1 MMKKYIMI
9 LLVGLTLTEPVEWL
23 DIDTVARNV
32 YNEFNLESDLNNFD
46 LMNIE
51 IIKEKKRNLI
61 YIYHLN
67 PIGFIL
73 ISADDNSHPV
83 IGYSF
88 KNNFNTQNMP
98 TNINW
103 LFENIKKNILYNIE
117 NPNSRTDEIQE
128 EWVKYLGTT
137 SQTRERNVSPLIDA
151 EFDQSGGWNNILTS
165 ETGFNGPVGCVAV
178 SMAQIMHYWSY
189 PDQGQGSNGYEED
202 DLGFLE
208 VDFSQALYDFN
219 NMAATYATNPSR
231 LLLYHS
237 GVAVNMNYESGGSGA
252 SVEGV
257 YPSAEYA
264 MQNFFKYSQ
273 SIQAVDSD
281 NYDLN
286 DWRNLLKN
294 ELDHNKPILYSGFSD
309 SYGNGG
315 HAWNIDGYQG
325 NNMHC
330 NWGWGGYN
338 NGYFSLPYMGGFDT
352 WNNALINLFPEIYEN
367 PISLFE
373 FELNNNTATFIDLS
387 SIIND
392 IEIGEWHWDF
402 GDGNT
407 ETYTSGSIPIEY
419 TYSNNGEYVV
429 ELSVTNIYG
438 QTGYPHTE
446 TIIIGNLLPGDINSD
461 EILNVLDIVLLVN
474 FVLGSATP
482 DGSQANASD
491 LNSDGILNVLDI
503 VLLVN
508 DVLGQ

>member
-1 MMKKYIMI
+1 MKIII
-9 LLVGLTLTEPVEWL
+9 LTFIALILAEPISQS
-23 DIDTVARNV
+23 DIHTVARNV
-32 YNEFNLESDLNNFD
+32 YTEFNKNIESNRFELK
-46 LMNIE
+46 NIE
-51 IIKEKKRNLI
+51 IIKEKNIELM

-67 PIGFIL
+67 PTGFIL
-73 ISADDNSHPV
+73 ISADNNSYPV

-88 KNNFNTQNMP
+88 DNNFKTQNMP
-98 TNINW
+98 INMSW
-103 LFENIKKNILYNIE
+103 MFENAKKNILHKIE
-117 NPNSRTDEIQE
+117 TSEIRENSIEL
-128 EWVKYLGTT
+128 EWNKYLGTT
-137 SQTRERNVSPLIDA
+137 SQSRERNVSPLIDA
-151 EFDQSGGWNNILTS
+151 EFDQSGSWNNILTS

-178 SMAQIMHYWSY
+178 SMAQIMHYWKY
-189 PDQGQGSNGYEED
+189 PYQGQGYNGYDED

-208 VDFSQALYDFN
+208 VDFSQAFYDFD
-219 NMAATYATNPSR
+219 NMPSTYATNPSR

-237 GVAVNMNYESGGSGA
+237 GVGVNMNYESGGSGA
-252 SVEGV
+252 SCEGV

-264 MQNFFKYSQ
+264 MKNFFKYSESVQ
-273 SIQAVDSD
+273 SIDLD

-286 DWRNLLKN
+286 EWRDVLKN

-315 HAWNIDGYQG
+315 HAWNIDGYQS

-387 SIIND
+387 SMVND
-392 IEIGEWHWDF
+392 VEIGEWHWDF
-402 GDGNT
+402 GDGNM
-407 ETYTSGSIPIEY
+407 ETYTSGAIPVDY
-419 TYSNNGEYVV
+419 TYSNNGEYIV

-438 QTGYPHTE
+438 QTGYSHTE
-446 TIIIGNLLPGDINSD
+446 TIFIGSLLPGDINSD
-461 EILNVLDIVLLVN
+461 EILNILDIVMLVN
-474 FVLGSATP
+474 FVLGSDVP
-482 DGSQANASD
+482 DNSESSASD
-491 LNSDGILNVLDI
+491 LNSDGILNILDV

-508 DVLGQ
+508 SVLEN

>member
-1 MMKKYIMI
+1 MTI
-9 LLVGLTLTEPVEWL
+9 L
-23 DIDTVARNV
+23 
-32 YNEFNLESDLNNFD
+32 
-46 LMNIE
+46 
-51 IIKEKKRNLI
+51 K
-61 YIYHLN
+61 
-67 PIGFIL
+67 
-73 ISADDNSHPV
+73 
-83 IGYSF
+83 
-88 KNNFNTQNMP
+88 TQ
-98 TNINW
+98 
-103 LFENIKKNILYNIE
+103 
-117 NPNSRTDEIQE
+117 
-128 EWVKYLGTT
+128 
-137 SQTRERNVSPLIDA
+137 A
-151 EFDQSGGWNNILTS
+151 
-165 ETGFNGPVGCVAV
+165 
-178 SMAQIMHYWSY
+178 
-189 PDQGQGSNGYEED
+189 
-202 DLGFLE
+202 
-208 VDFSQALYDFN
+208 
-219 NMAATYATNPSR
+219 
-231 LLLYHS
+231 
-237 GVAVNMNYESGGSGA
+237 
-252 SVEGV
+252 
-257 YPSAEYA
+257 
-264 MQNFFKYSQ
+264 
-273 SIQAVDSD
+273 
-281 NYDLN
+281 DLN

-482 DGSQANASD
+482 DNSQANASD